1 MPQLDVNNLEE
12 LPPDSYPQRDTPKE
26 NS

>member
-1 MPQLDVNNLEE
+1 MPQLEVNNLEE
-12 LPPDSYPQRDTPKE
+12 LPPNSYPQRDTPKE